1 MCNGAVR
8 AVASLPA
15 GGAVGQCGGP
25 GSVGAA
31 LPPGLQQ
38 IGRAGVQGWCRSCR
52 MLRPR
57 LRRRVV
63 GMVLISG
70 SRCSASVRL
79 GKHTKNQLV
88 DVPPT
93 ARWWKFNQ
101 ERLRDLSTREIPQR
115 PRPRLGPPTV
125 TPRNL
130 KCVTVSTASFPMVRG
145 SLDACENP
153 QSSLFVFVM
162 LKAKLWFSHRDAR
175 GCISRL

>member
-1 MCNGAVR
+1 
-8 AVASLPA
+8 
-15 GGAVGQCGGP
+15 
-25 GSVGAA
+25 
-31 LPPGLQQ
+31 
-38 IGRAGVQGWCRSCR
+38 

-70 SRCSASVRL
+70 RHVPDDAAGCFHEPLESRCSASVRL

-125 TPRNL
+125 TPRNV